1 MLIIISFFV
10 LNTAFAQWSNKW
22 HSPWNNDHLLYT
34 HGDLMVGNYNGG
46 EIGLSFVLK
55 SKISM
60 QFGFSAVSNQPS
72 SNPANYLKKASQT
85 DISNNPLMVKNTE
98 NFHFMLGRVFTL
110 NTKRVV
116 RFVAQGGPGLFTSME
131 NINGQ
136 IELDN
141 KKRSLSLMLNTKVE
155 FPLTNSIGI
164 SAGPTYIF
172 NKESSFLGCSIGFMY
187 GIIKSR
193 SSY

>member
-1 MLIIISFFV
+1 MILLYCFV

-22 HSPWNNDHLLYT
+22 QTPWKNDHLLYT
-34 HGDLMVGNYNGG
+34 HGDLMVGNFNGG
-46 EIGLSFVLK
+46 DIGVSFVFDN
-55 SKISM
+55 KISM
-60 QFGFSAVSNQPS
+60 QFGFSAISNQPS
-72 SNPANYLKKASQT
+72 SNPANYLKKGKESDLSTPAS
-85 DISNNPLMVKNTE
+85 IRNTE

-116 RFVAQGGPGLFTSME
+116 RFVAQGGPGLFSSME
-131 NINGQ
+131 NSSGQ
-136 IELDN
+136 LELDN
-141 KKRSLSLMLNTKVE
+141 KKQSVSLMLNTKIE

-172 NKESSFLGCSIGFMY
+172 SKESSFLGCSIGFLY
-187 GIIKSR
+187 GIIKSK